1 MQTLLLCGIAIFIFQ
16 SLLFLIALL
25 KKNNGI
31 ADIGWGVG
39 FVIMSLFALRHNII
53 QWIFTYMSQGE
64 CNPDP
69 AFILL
74 VSLVAVWAFRLS
86 IYLLIRN
93 WSKPEDWRYA
103 KWRQDW
109 GRNFFLRSYLQVFV
123 LQGFFMLVI
132 GSPILLSAFDARA
145 SISSYSLIQYLLI
158 LFGPIAWM
166 VGFFFQAVGDTQLYR
181 FKKNPA
187 NKGRIM
193 RYGVWKYTR
202 HPNYFGEATMWWG
215 IFLISCVSAHGAV
228 GVLLRMIGPATI
240 TFMLLRVS
248 GVTML
253 ESRYKGN
260 KEYEDYQL
268 NTSGFIPRRPRDS
281 ETDLIPPKEINR

>member
-1 MQTLLLCGIAIFIFQ
+1 MDIQYSSFLICAGLIFIFQ
-16 SLLFLIALL
+16 CLLFLIALI

-31 ADIGWGVG
+31 ADIGWGIG
-39 FVIMSLFALRHNII
+39 FILIAGWASYVYTLRYVISC
-53 QWIFTYMSQGE
+53 IFSKGCT
-64 CNPDP
+64 PDP

-74 VSLVAVWAFRLS
+74 LSLVTTWALRLS

-109 GRNFFLRSYLQVFV
+109 GKTVVIRSFLQVFI

-132 GSPILLSAFDARA
+132 GSPMILSGLQSQTDTIPYTAV
-145 SISSYSLIQYLLI
+145 QYI
-158 LFGPIAWM
+158 LTFSGLALWL
-166 VGFFFQAVGDTQLYR
+166 VGFFFQAVGDSQLFA
-181 FKKNPA
+181 FKKDPA
-187 NKGRIM
+187 NKGRVM
-193 RYGVWKYTR
+193 RNGVWKYTR

-215 IFLISCVSAHGAV
+215 IFLISCVSAHG
-228 GVLLRMIGPATI
+228 VLGIVFRMIGPATI

-253 ESRYKGN
+253 ENKYKGN
-260 KEYEDYQL
+260 VEYEDYQK
-268 NTSGFIPRRPRDS
+268 NTSSFIPKV
-281 ETDLIPPKEINR
+281 PKKK

>member
-1 MQTLLLCGIAIFIFQ
+1 METFLRCAVAILIFQ
-16 SLLFLIALL
+16 SLLFIVALL

-31 ADIGWGVG
+31 ADIGWGIG
-39 FVIMSLFALRHNII
+39 FIIIATLCTHYYLFKCAFAS
-53 QWIFTYMSQGE
+53 IFTERSE
-64 CNPDP
+64 PDI
-69 AFILL
+69 AFLLL
-74 VSLVAVWAFRLS
+74 VSLVAVWGLRLS

-109 GRNFFLRSYLQVFV
+109 GNNFFIRSFLQVFI

-132 GSPILLSAFDARA
+132 GSPIMLSAIDSATDART
-145 SISSYSLIQYLLI
+145 SYSFLQCIFPTLGLTLWLI
-158 LFGPIAWM
+158 
-166 VGFFFQAVGDTQLYR
+166 GFFFQAVGDYQLYV

-187 NKGRIM
+187 NKGKIM

-215 IFLISCVSAHGAV
+215 IFLVSCVSAG
-228 GVLLRMIGPATI
+228 GVLGILLRMIGPATI

-253 ESRYKGN
+253 EGKYKGN
-260 KEYEDYQL
+260 KEYEDYQR
-268 NTSGFIPRRPRDS
+268 NTSSFIPMPRH
-281 ETDLIPPKEINR
+281 KA